1 MGSLPFPGR
10 ILRRTWC
17 LRVAQTLIS
26 KRKSH
31 QNRLDRPPWPTFR
44 ARKIFSPGAFGV
56 GFAVYVGAMGRF
68 GVGPGSKNAD
78 YVIWVQTESRVRVSV
93 RTRTYARVPGMRVR
107 MLPRKGQEKGSL
119 WLLIGRVR
127 ISSVA
132 YCQKPERKACGSPTS
147 HLVARGDRRSTM
159 IGVCT

>member
-1 MGSLPFPGR
+1 MRGSLTVIPRGVDPKRGQADLGSLPFPGR

-78 YVIWVQTESRVRVSV
+78 YVIWVQTESRVRVSM
-93 RTRTYARVPGMRVR
+93 RTRTYARVPGMRE
-107 MLPRKGQEKGSL
+107 GWEEG
-119 WLLIGRVR
+119 GRR
-127 ISSVA
+127 HN
-132 YCQKPERKACGSPTS
+132 SPQSRTLTVPLALR
-147 HLVARGDRRSTM
+147 HRLAH
-159 IGVCT
+159 I